1 MAKRQFDILTDS
13 CADMGEAYY
22 EKNGVDVV
30 RLGFTMNNVNYGG
43 EDGEKIALKDFYEKL
58 RGGAMPTTY
67 QVTGESAKEHMESH
81 LNAGRDLLVLSFSS
95 GLSGTHGSYVVA
107 ARALKEKYPDRKIF
121 VVDSLCA
128 CMGEGLLLDYLV
140 RKADEGATIEEARD
154 YLEEIKLKICHH
166 FTVDSLFH
174 LKRGGRVS
182 PTVAFVG
189 GLLGIKPVLHV
200 DDEGHLIKVNTARG
214 RKASLNALA
223 DELVN
228 TILPDSPVW
237 ISHGDCEGDA
247 KLLADIV
254 REKSGKEVTLITDV
268 GPVIGAHSG
277 PGTMALFFLASK
289 R

>member
-1 MAKRQFDILTDS
+1 MRDFVILTDS
-13 CADMGEAYY
+13 ACDLKPDFLENLGVKFLSLTFVFDGEDKIYKNFDLAPAEFYNEMRNGKNAKTSAVNVAGFKDY
-22 EKNGVDVV
+22 FEEEVKNGNDILY
-30 RLGFTMNNVNYGG
+30 LG
-43 EDGEKIALKDFYEKL
+43 
-58 RGGAMPTTY
+58 
-67 QVTGESAKEHMESH
+67 
-81 LNAGRDLLVLSFSS
+81 FSS
-95 GLSGTHGSYVVA
+95 GLSTTYNSACIA
-107 ARALKEKYPDRKIF
+107 ADELMEEYPDRKIICL
-121 VVDSLCA
+121 DSLA
-128 CMGEGLLLDYLV
+128 ASAGFGMLVYLAA
-140 RKADEGATIEEARD
+140 KEKEQGKS
-154 YLEEIKLKICHH
+154 LEEIAEFAKKTIPSLAHW
-166 FTVDSLFH
+166 FTVDDLEY